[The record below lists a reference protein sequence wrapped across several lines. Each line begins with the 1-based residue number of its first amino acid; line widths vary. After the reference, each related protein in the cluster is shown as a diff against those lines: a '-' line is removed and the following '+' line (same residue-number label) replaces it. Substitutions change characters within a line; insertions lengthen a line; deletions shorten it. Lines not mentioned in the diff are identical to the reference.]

1 MTTNNITSNAQAAST
16 AAASSSP
23 ASPDQAKLKKAAQA
37 FEAVFVRQLIGSMR
51 SASGDENDG
60 LFDSEATKQFQDM
73 ADSKTA
79 DAMADK
85 GALHI
90 ADMLVKQYGARMAT
104 TTSSA
109 AAAAPANGLKLI
121 AAADA
126 APTTNPA
133 LVPAASA
140 TAKLALVSNAPAP
153 LAMGGATKTNKTEAA
168 K

>member
-1 MTTNNITSNAQAAST
+1 VTTNPITSNAAGAPAAPT
-16 AAASSSP
+16 T

-79 DAMADK
+79 DAMAGK

-90 ADMLVKQYGARMAT
+90 ADMLIKQYGARMAT
-104 TTSSA
+104 TAAPA
-109 AAAAPANGLKLI
+109 AAAAPANGLALVSASKT
-121 AAADA
+121 A
-126 APTTNPA
+126 APLA
-133 LVPAASA
+133 LVPGASA
-140 TAKLALVSNAPAP
+140 PLALVNAAKN
-153 LAMGGATKTNKTEAA
+153 GGAK
-168 K
+168 

>member
-1 MTTNNITSNAQAAST
+1 VTTTPLSNAAAGTS
-16 AAASSSP
+16 AAAPST

-60 LFDSEATKQFQDM
+60 LFDSEATRQFQDM

-79 DAMADK
+79 DAMAQK

-90 ADMLVKQYGARMAT
+90 ADMLVKQYGARMAKT
-104 TTSSA
+104 VA
-109 AAAAPANGLKLI
+109 PAAAAPANGL
-121 AAADA
+121 
-126 APTTNPA
+126 T
-133 LVPAASA
+133 LVPAAGAAPA
-140 TAKLALVSNAPAP
+140 TAPSLIPASAPAP
-153 LAMGGATKTNKTEAA
+153 LALVAPPKTGAA

>member
-1 MTTNNITSNAQAAST
+1 MTTTPLSNAAAGTS
-16 AAASSSP
+16 AAAPSA

-60 LFDSEATKQFQDM
+60 LFDSEATRQFQDM

-79 DAMADK
+79 DAMAQK

-90 ADMLVKQYGARMAT
+90 ADMLVKQYGARMAKT
-104 TTSSA
+104 VAPA
-109 AAAAPANGLKLI
+109 AAAAPANGL
-121 AAADA
+121 
-126 APTTNPA
+126 T
-133 LVPAASA
+133 LVPAAGAAPA
-140 TAKLALVSNAPAP
+140 TAPLLIPASAPAP
-153 LAMGGATKTNKTEAA
+153 LALVAPPKTEAA

>member
-1 MTTNNITSNAQAAST
+1 MTTTPLSNAAAGTS
-16 AAASSSP
+16 AAAPST

-60 LFDSEATKQFQDM
+60 LFDSEATRQFQDM

-79 DAMADK
+79 DAMAQK

-90 ADMLVKQYGARMAT
+90 ADMLVKQYGARMAKT
-104 TTSSA
+104 VA
-109 AAAAPANGLKLI
+109 PAAAAPANGL
-121 AAADA
+121 
-126 APTTNPA
+126 T
-133 LVPAASA
+133 LVPAAGAAPA
-140 TAKLALVSNAPAP
+140 TAPSLIPASAPAP
-153 LAMGGATKTNKTEAA
+153 LALVAPPKTGAA